1 MSLENVILE
10 LTKVIEANTMAL
22 LSVESPA
29 ATAIAADTLKT
40 AVTPV
45 AAAVAVTAPVAAAPV
60 TAPVTA
66 PVAAA
71 VVAPV
76 AAAVAPV
83 ETTAPVEAIISDV
96 AYDGVDKE
104 GVGWDE
110 RIHSSN
116 GKKVKKSGLWMR
128 KKGMAAS
135 NPEAQ
140 EIHKLLLQIA
150 EAVAAGGGPPATPA
164 PVIATNASPGD
175 AVALI
180 GVAAPVAQAPVDIP
194 APLVFPAAANP
205 ADLQH
210 ADLENVMAYF
220 TEFHGQTM
228 CAEILAQWNMA
239 SMADLPA
246 DLYIDF
252 YNYML
257 EQDAANK

>member
-22 LSVESPA
+22 LAVESPA

-40 AVTPV
+40 AVAPV
-45 AAAVAVTAPVAAAPV
+45 AAAVAAAAPVAAAPV
-60 TAPVTA
+60 VAA
-66 PVAAA
+66 VAAA
-71 VVAPV
+71 PVVA
-76 AAAVAPV
+76 AKTADAP
-83 ETTAPVEAIISDV
+83 EPIISDV
-96 AYDGVDKE
+96 PYDGVDKE

-150 EAVAAGGGPPATPA
+150 EAVAAGGPAPTPA
-164 PVIATNASPGD
+164 PVVATVASPGGV
-175 AVALI
+175 VALV
-180 GVAAPVAQAPVDIP
+180 GVAAPIAAAPADIP
-194 APLVFPAAANP
+194 APLVFPNAANP
-205 ADLQH
+205 NDLQH

-228 CAEILAQWNMA
+228 CAEILTQWNMS

-246 DLYIDF
+246 NLYVDF
-252 YNYML
+252 YNYMI